1 MLSKTK
7 TWIGSKSWLK
17 ISKGTGLTLISGEC
31 GLGVH
36 SLPAQPSDEGG
47 LLISH
52 LTSSVCER
60 VSTTPRLFHTNTD
73 RYSAEGLAAQGS
85 WLVVATGKWPTLSNV
100 KGSRAQHQV
109 ALRRASAL
117 VVTLPHVL
125 LLLLLLTP
133 DPGLDLPHA
142 LDLVLLLFQPLPTHL
157 LPFTPSA
164 GRFMYIIT
172 LLRVCSSPEFIRF
185 IPRPSG
191 TPSSVVSR
199 PSRRDTRRQPRQGL
213 HSGSLVR
220 VNRPS
225 GRANPCLLVAP
236 AGFSRCFAT
245 PPPPFCSSEFCF
257 PANFVYTL
265 ADPRI
270 NLPNRPRLNLVPYSI

>member
-1 MLSKTK
+1 M
-7 TWIGSKSWLK
+7 
-17 ISKGTGLTLISGEC
+17 
-31 GLGVH
+31 
-36 SLPAQPSDEGG
+36 
-47 LLISH
+47 
-52 LTSSVCER
+52 CER